1 MPAFNTITLPD
12 FWASIEAAWSAVPGS
27 ADARA
32 GFISSDRAIR
42 DKTVKDVDRLFGQA
56 FKSLVDNLSK
66 YGSQQLSEWAM
77 HWDTVYMECS
87 MYGGDFDD
95 EIEEGCDSMLLCAF
109 VVLVGEAAVDAFSAR
124 SQDYLHYKISA
135 AHQNDVMC
143 VPAVVQEAK
152 MAQQS
157 KMSS

>member
-1 MPAFNTITLPD
+1 MSAPKSITLPD
-12 FWASIEAAWSAVPGS
+12 FWASIDAAWSAVPGS
-27 ADARA
+27 AEARA

-42 DKTVKDVDRLFGQA
+42 DKGANDVNRLFGQA
-56 FKSLVDNLSK
+56 FKTLVDNLSK
-66 YGSQQLSEWAM
+66 FNSQQLAEWAM
-77 HWDTVYMECS
+77 HWDIVYMECS

-95 EIEEGCDSMLLCAF
+95 ETEEGCDSMLLCAF
-109 VVLVGEAAVDAFSAR
+109 VVLVGEAAVNAFSAR
-124 SQDYLHYKISA
+124 SQDYLRYKISA

-143 VPAVVQEAK
+143 IPAVVQEAK